1 MPTEAT
7 RLARGA
13 VTLRRDDGGP
23 FLVAGDPSSIS
34 RALANV
40 IGNALR
46 YGKEARVAVRQKD
59 GSVEAVVDDRGPR
72 DSGAAARHGFRRL
85 PPRQVVAQPQDG
97 RPGLGPTIALGIVEQ
112 HGGTIEITSLAS
124 SKWIKAKLAWV

>member
-13 VTLRRDDGGP
+13 VTLRRDDGGA
-23 FLVAGDPSSIS
+23 FLVAGDPSSLS

-46 YGKEARVAVRQKD
+46 YGKEARVPVRRDNADSLAVR
-59 GSVEAVVDDRGPR
+59 ARGK
-72 DSGAAARHGFRRL
+72 GAYL
-85 PPRQVVAQPQDG
+85 Y
-97 RPGLGPTIALGIVEQ
+97 
-112 HGGTIEITSLAS
+112 S
-124 SKWIKAKLAWV
+124 

>member
-23 FLVAGDPSSIS
+23 FLVAGDPSSLS

-40 IGNALR
+40 IGNAPALR
-46 YGKEARVAVRQKD
+46 QGGAR
-59 GSVEAVVDDRGPR
+59 
-72 DSGAAARHGFRRL
+72 
-85 PPRQVVAQPQDG
+85 G
-97 RPGLGPTIALGIVEQ
+97 RAPKGREC
-112 HGGTIEITSLAS
+112 
-124 SKWIKAKLAWV
+124 